1 MTFHFTIDKVLNKY
15 IPKNQISKLPRILQI
30 PLGYHSTSPVSDYWV
45 WLEILIASF
54 CGISLLE
61 GVFKSH
67 TVFTKHH
74 APMIIASYGATA
86 ILCFNSSQVPLAQP
100 RNILFGHFIS
110 ALIGVCIAKL
120 FGLSKLL
127 SENYWASGALSVGI
141 ASVLMSIFNCVHP
154 PAGASALMPS
164 IDEHVKQMSWWYLP
178 VHIISSVLII
188 AVSLITGNI
197 IRRYP
202 VYWWYPSPQAQ
213 TPRPK
218 SDDAQKETPASL
230 EKENEGHAVI
240 VNEGEIII
248 PKGILITEE
257 ETTLLENIKR
267 KINSNKV

>member
-1 MTFHFTIDKVLNKY
+1 MTFHFTIDRVLNKY
-15 IPKNQISKLPRILQI
+15 IPKNQISRLPRILQR

-45 WLEILIASF
+45 WMEILIASF
-54 CGISLLE
+54 CGIALLE
-61 GVFKSH
+61 GVFKSR
-67 TVFTKHH
+67 TAFTKHH

-86 ILCFNSSQVPLAQP
+86 ILCFNTNQVPLAQP

-110 ALIGVCIAKL
+110 ALIGVCISKL

-164 IDEHVKQMSWWYLP
+164 IDEQVKKMSWWYLP
-178 VHIISSVLII
+178 VHLVSSVLII
-188 AVSLITGNI
+188 AVSIITGNI

-202 VYWWYPSPQAQ
+202 VYWWYPSPPAQASHSN
-213 TPRPK
+213 K
-218 SDDAQKETPASL
+218 NDIKKEEPAIL
-230 EKENEGHAVI
+230 NEVKGGHAVI
-240 VNEGEIII
+240 VNEDEIII

-257 ETTLLENIKR
+257 ETSLLENLKR
-267 KINSNKV
+267 KISSNKV